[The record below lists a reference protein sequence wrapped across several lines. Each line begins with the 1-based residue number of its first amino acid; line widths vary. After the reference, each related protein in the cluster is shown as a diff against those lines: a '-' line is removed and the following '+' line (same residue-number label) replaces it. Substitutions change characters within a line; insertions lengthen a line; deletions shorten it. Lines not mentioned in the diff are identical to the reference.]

1 MKKLLFLILMI
12 CTLLFS
18 LTACTGSTENV
29 SQTKAP
35 DDVISMSEEEMAD
48 EKATEVSDS
57 GSTEKS
63 VEATA
68 ETPLEES
75 TESPAETTSEES
87 AETPAKATTEEDR
100 KKQHLKPPQNLW
112 SSTFHGRA
120 TRKM

>member
-57 GSTEKS
+57 GSIEKS

-75 TESPAETTSEES
+75 TESSGGI
-87 AETPAKATTEEDR
+87 DR
-100 KKQHLKPPQNLW
+100 ILC
-112 SSTFHGRA
+112 
-120 TRKM
+120 